1 MPSAAGAVPGAA
13 ALSAAEIP
21 AWLQALRPR
30 DVSKK
35 EEDLAEI
42 DEPPETAGPLAGVRG
57 VIPVAAAIAEPTTA
71 AAPVQY
77 TISKDQQQ
85 QISLLHRLTH
95 DEPAAT
101 KQVSF
106 KKAATFSTAWRAML
120 GLLLLLVVL
129 AGVILPGTDIGLP
142 ETALPVPQSALDTF
156 NTIEAVNGRS
166 VLVAIEYTPAM
177 AGELD
182 PIALMLLRQ
191 LADNGNRVLTISQSA
206 AGTAIAQQLVD
217 QVNNLESRSLGLL
230 TGEAVGLR
238 SLGSCLNSANDCSS
252 FLGSVADTELQ
263 GELADIG
270 LILILTSDRNSLVN
284 WIEQVET
291 QNEAP
296 VIAAVTQPLG
306 PLTIPYLSSD
316 QLEGS
321 LNGIPAASA
330 YEKRLRGLDG
340 SAFQQFAAQTIV
352 MWVVIITL
360 VVAAVFYGI
369 TGIAKRGPRKDGG

>member
-1 MPSAAGAVPGAA
+1 
-13 ALSAAEIP
+13 
-21 AWLQALRPR
+21 
-30 DVSKK
+30 
-35 EEDLAEI
+35 
-42 DEPPETAGPLAGVRG
+42 
-57 VIPVAAAIAEPTTA
+57 
-71 AAPVQY
+71 
-77 TISKDQQQ
+77 
-85 QISLLHRLTH
+85 
-95 DEPAAT
+95 
-101 KQVSF
+101 
-106 KKAATFSTAWRAML
+106 
-120 GLLLLLVVL
+120 
-129 AGVILPGTDIGLP
+129 
-142 ETALPVPQSALDTF
+142 
-156 NTIEAVNGRS
+156 
-166 VLVAIEYTPAM
+166 
-177 AGELD
+177 
-182 PIALMLLRQ
+182 
-191 LADNGNRVLTISQSA
+191 
-206 AGTAIAQQLVD
+206 
-217 QVNNLESRSLGLL
+217 LGLL

-238 SLGSCLNSANDCSS
+238 SLGSCLNSADDCSS
-252 FLGSVADTELQ
+252 FLGSAADTELQ

-369 TGIAKRGPRKDGG
+369 TGIAKRGTRKDGG